1 MKKKNIIFT
10 IMNIV
15 FLSCCSPVD
24 DSSFLSEEPSSSQSD
39 DISTSEN
46 CSFVIRFDPNGGNG
60 TMNDQ
65 FVDCDEFV
73 LNKNTFTKPGYNFV
87 GWSLEP
93 NGYVDFADCED
104 ASGIITQNT
113 TLYAIYEFAYSKV
126 ADLIDDYNNRIKDID
141 KDVYAYY
148 GGKDDKDISKYIPDF
163 NKELA
168 NSFELQFGK
177 LVYVGNDSS
186 QYENMTSNFIP
197 ISQSYRNA
205 HEISLLDAYLEL
217 AYSYYYQ
224 GVQIQYDQGSSYQR
238 KIRDMVPED
247 ATELYQKYMDCSTYV
262 SNCFYNAFD
271 QIVVSSSD
279 INSVTT
285 KVLIDYAKINVGQSN
300 EVILYQ
306 DNLKNLTSD
315 EKNIALET
323 FKNTIQP
330 GDLYVYRHTN
340 DSAGHVMLYLGDGY
354 FLHSTGSSYNYSS
367 LTDKVESY
375 TSVQGEMKPEGSVRY
390 QSANSTVYNSSS
402 TRYLF
407 YEDPYK
413 TDSND
418 RYALLRP
425 LNRKGLSLTPTTIAR
440 CMNSGIEIEKSADK
454 YTSVSVGD
462 TITYTITITNN
473 SKKSLKNISIN
484 DELTDDV
491 TFVEMSKTEYY
502 NNDGKHLIWNIPSID
517 SKQSVKL
524 SYKVLVTNDET
535 KIGSTISSKGSVGH
549 INLNTVNLS
558 INSFSSSNYND
569 FVKMA
574 LQYYNN
580 SNVYY
585 DKNANNSTLDPTN
598 NVITFNNGANF
609 VTTLYKRYY
618 SSLGKE
624 FDLTSELEN
633 VTNTNL
639 MDSIF
644 DTDGNFNASGKLY
657 KMLVNG
663 GYGGIV
669 FKKDY
674 TMDRMR
680 TVKKEYLLP
689 GDIISF
695 SNSSATNQYLYLGDI
710 KIDSTKY
717 ETAFLLF
724 TTTDGVKLVYDDASK
739 ELLVKFIG
747 YNRFAVIRPSLYI

>member
-1 MKKKNIIFT
+1 MKKNSIVLLSILSLLLSSCGYISENSNSETSSTVSESSISSSTEDLSNNFT
-10 IMNIV
+10 ITY
-15 FLSCCSPVD
+15 
-24 DSSFLSEEPSSSQSD
+24 E
-39 DISTSEN
+39 
-46 CSFVIRFDPNGGNG
+46 PNGGNG
-60 TMNDQ
+60 EVTRQVINGEEVTLQ
-65 FVDCDEFV
+65 QCSF
-73 LNKNTFTKPGYNFV
+73 NKPGYNFV

-126 ADLIDDYNNRIKDID
+126 ADLINDYNDRIKDID

-148 GGKDDKDISKYIPDF
+148 GGKDDKDITKYIPDF

-186 QYENMTSNFIP
+186 QYENMTSNFIS
-197 ISQSYRNA
+197 IGQSYRNA

-285 KVLIDYAKINVGQSN
+285 KVLIDYAKINIGQSN

-407 YEDPYK
+407 YEDP
-413 TDSND
+413 
-418 RYALLRP
+418 
-425 LNRKGLSLTPTTIAR
+425 
-440 CMNSGIEIEKSADK
+440 NS
-454 YTSVSVGD
+454 
-462 TITYTITITNN
+462 
-473 SKKSLKNISIN
+473 
-484 DELTDDV
+484 
-491 TFVEMSKTEYY
+491 
-502 NNDGKHLIWNIPSID
+502 IWW
-517 SKQSVKL
+517 
-524 SYKVLVTNDET
+524 
-535 KIGSTISSKGSVGH
+535 
-549 INLNTVNLS
+549 
-558 INSFSSSNYND
+558 
-569 FVKMA
+569 
-574 LQYYNN
+574 
-580 SNVYY
+580 
-585 DKNANNSTLDPTN
+585 
-598 NVITFNNGANF
+598 
-609 VTTLYKRYY
+609 
-618 SSLGKE
+618 
-624 FDLTSELEN
+624 
-633 VTNTNL
+633 
-639 MDSIF
+639 
-644 DTDGNFNASGKLY
+644 
-657 KMLVNG
+657 
-663 GYGGIV
+663 
-669 FKKDY
+669 
-674 TMDRMR
+674 
-680 TVKKEYLLP
+680 
-689 GDIISF
+689 
-695 SNSSATNQYLYLGDI
+695 
-710 KIDSTKY
+710 
-717 ETAFLLF
+717 
-724 TTTDGVKLVYDDASK
+724 
-739 ELLVKFIG
+739 
-747 YNRFAVIRPSLYI
+747 